1 LTSSKKELYSV
12 PQAGRSQR
20 ARRAD
25 PTRIAGAD
33 HALPATEEVLFGKFK
48 LACTLVLALSTPS
61 FAADAPGVT
70 ATEIK
75 IGGVFPFSGPASS
88 IGLVGKGVLAYVQ
101 SINERGGI
109 NGRKINYIAMDDAYS
124 PPKAVEHVR
133 KLVESDEVAFI
144 FSQLGTPGNAASA
157 KYLVLKGV
165 PTISIISGSNKFTSV
180 ADFPLT
186 TTGLVSF
193 DTEGKIYAKYLSK
206 ALPNAKYAILY
217 QNDDLGK
224 DYVNAFKA
232 FLKSDFDKRVVTAAY
247 EISDPTIDSQVV
259 SLKSS
264 GAEALLVAGTPKF
277 SAQAIRK
284 VAEIGWKPTLIVNF
298 PSSSVS
304 ATLKPAGF
312 DKAIGVIVG
321 TFIKDPTDSKWNDD
335 AGMKAYRVFFA
346 KYLAGSDI
354 GDTNY
359 LTGYQQG
366 MILEQILKQC
376 GNDLSRENIVKQA
389 KSLKDLV
396 LPTAMPGI
404 SINTSATNN
413 MIWTQLQ
420 LQRWSGTNWEQFG
433 EVLDVKSE

>member
-1 LTSSKKELYSV
+1 M
-12 PQAGRSQR
+12 
-20 ARRAD
+20 
-25 PTRIAGAD
+25 
-33 HALPATEEVLFGKFK
+33 FGKWSI
-48 LACTLVLALSTPS
+48 AAVLALALSGPA

-101 SINERGGI
+101 SINDRGGI
-109 NGRKINYIAMDDAYS
+109 NGRKIDYIAYDDAYS

-144 FSQLGTPGNAASA
+144 FSQLGTPGNTASA
-157 KYLVLKGV
+157 KYLLVKHV
-165 PTISIISGSNKFTSV
+165 PTIAIISGSNKFTNV

-193 DTEGKIYAKYLSK
+193 DTEGKIYAKYLTR

-232 FLKSDFDKRVVTAAY
+232 FLKDDFDKKVVTAAY
-247 EISDPTIDSQVV
+247 EITDPTVDSQVV
-259 SLKSS
+259 GLKSS

-277 SAQAIRK
+277 AAQAIRK
-284 VAEIGWKPTLIVNF
+284 AAEIGWRATVIVNF

-312 DKAIGVIVG
+312 DNAAGVIVG
-321 TFIKDPTDSKWNDD
+321 TFDKDPTDSKWNDD
-335 AGMKAYRVFFA
+335 EGMKGYRAFFG
-346 KYLAGSDI
+346 KYLPGSDI

-376 GNDLSRENIVKQA
+376 GNDLSRENILKQA
-389 KSLKDLV
+389 KSLRELA

-404 SINTSATNN
+404 TINTSATSN

-420 LQRWSGTNWEQFG
+420 LQRWNGTNWEQFG

>member
-1 LTSSKKELYSV
+1 ML
-12 PQAGRSQR
+12 
-20 ARRAD
+20 
-25 PTRIAGAD
+25 
-33 HALPATEEVLFGKFK
+33 GKFK
-48 LACTLVLALSTPS
+48 AALALVLALSGRA

-70 ATEIK
+70 ATEIR

-88 IGLVGKGVLAYVQ
+88 IGLVGKGILAYVQ
-101 SINERGGI
+101 SINDRGGI
-109 NGRKINYIAMDDAYS
+109 NGRKINYIAYDDAYS

-133 KLVESDEVAFI
+133 KLLESDEVAFM
-144 FSQLGTPGNAASA
+144 FSQLGTPGNTASA
-157 KYLVLKGV
+157 KYLLARHV
-165 PTISIISGSNKFTSV
+165 PTIAIVSGSNKFTKV

-193 DTEGKIYAKYLSK
+193 DTEGKIYAKYLTK

-232 FLKSDFDKRVVTAAY
+232 FLKDDFEKRVVTAAY
-247 EISDPTIDSQVV
+247 EVTEPTIDSQVV
-259 SLKSS
+259 GLKSS

-277 SAQAIRK
+277 AAQAIRK
-284 VAEIGWKPTLIVNF
+284 AAEIGWKATIIVNF

-312 DKAIGVIVG
+312 ENAVGVIVG
-321 TFIKDPTDSKWNDD
+321 TFNKDPTDSKWNDD
-335 AGMKAYRVFFA
+335 VGMNGYRTFFA
-346 KYLAGSDI
+346 KYLPGSDI

-376 GNDLSRENIVKQA
+376 RDDLSRENVVKQA

-404 SINTSATNN
+404 TINTSPTSN
-413 MIWTQLQ
+413 MLWTQLQ
-420 LQRWSGTNWEQFG
+420 LQRWSGANWEQFG

>member
-1 LTSSKKELYSV
+1 
-12 PQAGRSQR
+12 
-20 ARRAD
+20 
-25 PTRIAGAD
+25 
-33 HALPATEEVLFGKFK
+33 LFGKFK

-133 KLVESDEVAFI
+133 KLVESEEVAFI
-144 FSQLGTPGNAASA
+144 FSQLGTPGNSASA
-157 KYLVLKGV
+157 KYLILKGV
-165 PTISIISGSNKFTSV
+165 PTISIISGSNKFTNV

-312 DKAIGVIVG
+312 DNAMGVIVG

-335 AGMKAYRVFFA
+335 AGMKVYRAFFA

-376 GNDLSRENIVKQA
+376 GNDLSRQNIVKQA

-433 EVLDVKSE
+433 EVLDIKSE

>member
-1 LTSSKKELYSV
+1 MLN
-12 PQAGRSQR
+12 
-20 ARRAD
+20 
-25 PTRIAGAD
+25 
-33 HALPATEEVLFGKFK
+33 KFK
-48 LACTLVLALSTPS
+48 LACALSLALGSAAL
-61 FAADAPGVT
+61 AADAPGVT

-101 SINERGGI
+101 FINDRGGI

-144 FSQLGTPGNAASA
+144 FSQLGTPGNTASA
-157 KYLVLKGV
+157 KYLAIKGV
-165 PTISIISGSNKFTSV
+165 PTIAIVSGSNKFTNT

-193 DTEGKIYAKYLSK
+193 DTEGRIYAKYLSR

-247 EISDPTIDSQVV
+247 EISDPTVDSQVV
-259 SLKSS
+259 NLRSS

-277 SAQAIRK
+277 AAQAIRK
-284 VAEIGWKPTLIVNF
+284 ASEIGWKPTLIVNF

-304 ATLKPAGF
+304 ATLKPAGL
-312 DKAIGVIVG
+312 DKAVGVIVG
-321 TFIKDPTDSKWNDD
+321 TFNKDPTDSKWNDD
-335 AGMKAYRVFFA
+335 AGMKGYRAFFE

-366 MILEQILKQC
+366 LILEQILKQC
-376 GNDLSRENIVKQA
+376 GADLSRENIIKQS
-389 KSLKDLV
+389 KNLRDLV
-396 LPTAMPGI
+396 LPTSMPGI
-404 SINTSATNN
+404 SINTSPASN
-413 MIWTQLQ
+413 MVWTQLQ
-420 LQRWSGTNWEQFG
+420 LQRWSGTSWEQFG
-433 EVLDVKSE
+433 EVLDVRSE